1 LEEATSVHSILV
13 VNPGS
18 TTTKIALFADETQVS
33 GEVFR
38 HDAAALRSCGRLWDQ
53 LELRWQVVHGWTSLH
68 TRELSA
74 VAAMGGLFR
83 PLEGGTYAVN
93 EQMLADARANLQ
105 GQHASNLG
113 CALAQRLA
121 SGYGCPA
128 YVVDPVSVDEL
139 EPLARYSGHPLIPR
153 RSLSHAIS
161 IHATAQRAARELG
174 IPPAASSIIV
184 AHLGGGISVAPVRGG
199 RIIDVNDA
207 SSDGPFSP
215 ERTGGLPL
223 QRFIDLCFSGSYSE
237 SQMRTL
243 VMGGGGLLAYLG
255 TNSAQEIEER
265 IRAGD
270 DAAREVYEAMAY
282 QVAKEIGAMAAVL
295 AGRVDAVV
303 LTGGLAASALLVN
316 SVKHRVNFLGP
327 MLVFPG
333 ENEMS
338 ALAQGVLAVLRG
350 EAQALEY

>member
-1 LEEATSVHSILV
+1 MHNILV

-18 TTTKIALFADETQVS
+18 TTTKIALFADETPVS
-33 GEVFR
+33 GDVFR
-38 HDAAALRSCGRLWDQ
+38 HDAAALRPCAKLWDQ
-53 LELRWQVVHGWTSLH
+53 LELRWQAVSGWTSLH
-68 TRELSA
+68 VREVSA
-74 VAAMGGLFR
+74 VAATGGLLR
-83 PLEGGTYAVN
+83 PVEGGTYAVN
-93 EQMLADARANLQ
+93 ERMLADARANLQ

-121 SGYGCPA
+121 AGYGCPA

-139 EPLARYSGHPLIPR
+139 EPLARYSGHPLIRR

-161 IHATAQRAARELG
+161 IHATARRAAAELG
-174 IPPAASSIIV
+174 VPLNTSSLIV

-223 QRFIDLCFSGSYSE
+223 QPFIDLSFSGSYSE
-237 SQMRTL
+237 AQMRTF

-255 TNSAQEIEER
+255 TNSELEVEQR
-265 IRAGD
+265 IHSGD

-282 QVAKEIGAMAAVL
+282 QIAKEIGAMATVV

-303 LTGGLAASALLVN
+303 ITGGLAASTLLIRSIEN
-316 SVKHRVNFLGP
+316 RVRFLGP
-327 MLVFPG
+327 VLVFAG
-333 ENEMS
+333 DDEMS
-338 ALAQGVLAVLRG
+338 ALAQGALAVLRG

>member
-1 LEEATSVHSILV
+1 MHSILV

-18 TTTKIALFADETQVS
+18 TTTKIALFADEAEVS
-33 GEVFR
+33 GDVFR
-38 HDAAALRSCGRLWDQ
+38 HDPTELRSCGALWDQ
-53 LELRWQVVHGWTSLH
+53 LELRWQAVHGWTS
-68 TRELSA
+68 RYAKEVSA
-74 VAAMGGLFR
+74 VAATGGLLR

-93 EQMLADARANLQ
+93 ERMLADARANLQ

-113 CALAQRLA
+113 CALALRLA
-121 SGYGCPA
+121 SGFGCPA
-128 YVVDPVSVDEL
+128 YVVDPVSVDEFQ
-139 EPLARYSGHPLIPR
+139 PLARYSGHPLIQR

-161 IHATAQRAARELG
+161 IHATARRAAQELG
-174 IPPAASSIIV
+174 IPLAASSLIV

-199 RIIDVNDA
+199 RIIDANDA

-223 QRFIDLCFSGSYSE
+223 QPFIDLCFSGSYSE
-237 SQMRTL
+237 AQMRRL
-243 VMGGGGLLAYLG
+243 VMGGGGLQAYLG
-255 TNSAQEIEER
+255 TNSAQEVEQR
-265 IRAGD
+265 IQAGD
-270 DAAREVYEAMAY
+270 DTARTVYDAMAY
-282 QVAKEIGAMAAVL
+282 QIAKEIGAMATVL
-295 AGRVDAVV
+295 AGGVDAIA

-316 SVKHRVNFLGP
+316 SVRNRVDFLGP
-327 MLVFPG
+327 LLVFPG